1 MEATTLVN
9 HIVHRLRGVDGLI
22 GIVLGG
28 SRARGTHTPTSDID
42 LGLFYDP
49 AIPPDLA
56 SLRQVASELDDEHRL
71 DVITPLGG
79 WGPWIN
85 GGGWLTVQGL
95 PVDFL
100 YRDITKVERIID
112 DCCAGRIEIAYQPG
126 HPHGF
131 ATSIYMAE
139 IAHCQLL
146 WDATGA
152 LAALKAKTQ
161 PYPRALRRAT
171 LDKFQWEIDFSLNV
185 AHKAIPRGDVSYVA
199 GCCFRA
205 VACLAQTL
213 FALNGQYLMNEKGAI
228 ALAAT
233 LPHTIDNL
241 QPRVESAFATLSAD
255 PAALEHSIAILRH
268 IAQECDAL
276 VASVTVQE

>member
-9 HIVHRLRGVDGLI
+9 HIVDRLRHVDGLI

-28 SRARGTHTPTSDID
+28 SRARGTHTPASDID

-49 AIPPDLA
+49 ATPPDFVALC
-56 SLRQVASELDDEHRL
+56 QVAAELDDEHRS
-71 DVITPLGG
+71 DVITRVGG

-100 YRDITKVERIID
+100 YRDLAKVTRIVE

-131 ATSIYMAE
+131 VTSIYMAE
-139 IAHCQLL
+139 VAHCQLL
-146 WDATGA
+146 WDPTGV

-161 PYPRALRRAT
+161 PYPRALQQAT
-171 LDKFQWEIDFSLNV
+171 LDKFQWEIDFSLDV
-185 AHKAIPRGDVSYVA
+185 AHKAIGRGDVSYVA

-213 FALNGQYLMNEKGAI
+213 FALNGHYLMNEKGAI

-233 LPHTIDNL
+233 FPHTLDNL
-241 QPRVESAFATLSAD
+241 QPRIERAFASLAAD
-255 PAALEHSIAILRH
+255 PAALEQGIATLRQL
-268 IAQECDAL
+268 AQECDAL
-276 VASVTVQE
+276 VARVMTV